1 MGATDQASRAAIP
14 SSGIDAL
21 SRDARAQEYWV
32 KRLLAYVIDAIVVYT
47 VVGLATAATLLP
59 GFIAG
64 VFVPGYSPPTLPL
77 GGYFGTFAGLLFVF
91 YFTLAEATYGMTIGK
106 RVLGLHVAAE
116 GGGRPTLGTSFLRNI
131 SKINWVLLL
140 LDVVIGLALEPG
152 YTKKF
157 SDRYL
162 GTSVVQD

>member
-1 MGATDQASRAAIP
+1 MP
-14 SSGIDAL
+14 VSGINTL
-21 SRDARAQEYWV
+21 SRDAKAQEYWI
-32 KRLLAYVIDAIVVYT
+32 KRLFAYVIDAVVVYS
-47 VVGLATAATLLP
+47 VVGLAAAATVLP
-59 GFIAG
+59 VFIAG
-64 VFVPGYSPPTLPL
+64 VFVPGYSPPTLPF
-77 GGYFGTFAGLLFVF
+77 GGYFGTFAGLLFVL
-91 YFTLAEATYGMTIGK
+91 YFTLAEATYGKTIGK

-116 GGGRPTLGTSFLRNI
+116 GGRRPTLGGSFLRSI